1 MDEQQ
6 LQQQIVQ
13 LVQAA
18 MQGNQQATQQ
28 IQQIMQA
35 AQQGDQQAAQIAQMI
50 QQVAQQMQQQQVRA
64 AKFGAKLNYIKQLKG
79 QCPEGYKME
88 YYKNGGQLCKKCM
101 KIHQDGGEVKQ
112 TPNTVAGQ
120 FKMEAAKCGKK
131 MKKKENGGTV
141 QTEKCGGKPKLIK
154 KSGGGP
160 APKATKKRTEVR
172 TSKDFDGESGSY
184 TVTRKLTV
192 DPTTKDSTMTISG
205 IPGRAP
211 ETINNRSTNKSY
223 WNSHVREWK
232 GSKRSK

>member
-101 KIHQDGGEVKQ
+101 KIQKNEGEVQQ

-131 MKKKENGGTV
+131 MKKKEEGGSIE
-141 QTEKCGGKPKLIK
+141 TEKCGGKPKLK
-154 KSGGGP
+154 KKACGGP
-160 APKATKKRTEVR
+160 VKKDQQGGTIWDVKQSGFLPR
-172 TSKDFDGESGSY
+172 TSDEY
-184 TVTRKLTV
+184 
-192 DPTTKDSTMTISG
+192 
-205 IPGRAP
+205 
-211 ETINNRSTNKSY
+211 NKM
-223 WNSHVREWK
+223 K
-232 GSKRSK
+232 